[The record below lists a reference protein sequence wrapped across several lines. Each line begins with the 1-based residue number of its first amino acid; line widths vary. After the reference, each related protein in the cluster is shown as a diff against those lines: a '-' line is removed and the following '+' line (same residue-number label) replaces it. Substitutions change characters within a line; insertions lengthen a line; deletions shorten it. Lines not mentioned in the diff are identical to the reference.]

1 MQHFK
6 IINCLDI
13 GTSKITAITGQ
24 FPENESKINIVG
36 VASIPA
42 VGFKKGQIINLEQAS
57 KTITDCIEST
67 ERMAGFQINHAYV
80 SLTAPHLESINSKG
94 VTAVSGSNGE
104 ITPADIERAVEAA
117 KAISLPVSKEI
128 VHVIPRLF
136 TVDGQEGVID
146 PVGMNGIRLEVETH
160 LILASTPALKNLY
173 KCLENIGIKVDG
185 LVYSGLSAA
194 KACLTE
200 TETELGVALVDIGG
214 SNTTLT
220 IFQESSPIFSGVIP
234 IGANNITNDL
244 AIGLRL
250 PLQDSEKI
258 KIKLKAYADKK
269 GFEDE
274 IELTHLGVLG
284 EDKKKISFST
294 TVNGIIKARLEEIF
308 GFIYDQI
315 EDNDFKNSI
324 PAGIVL
330 TGGGSQTILA
340 KEVCSDIIPLPVRIA
355 EPPRLGGLVDDITNP
370 AFAST
375 IGTIL
380 YFQNNK
386 STVKS
391 KGSSNKSKVSF
402 DGILGKLKSFIEPL
416 LP

>member
-6 IINCLDI
+6 TINCLDI
-13 GTSKITAITGQ
+13 GTSKITTIIGQ
-24 FPENESKINIVG
+24 YPENESKINIVG
-36 VASIPA
+36 VSSIPA

-57 KTITDCIEST
+57 KTITECIESA
-67 ERMAGFQINHAYV
+67 ERMAGFQINHAFI
-80 SLTAPHLESINSKG
+80 SLTAPHFESINSKG
-94 VTAVSGSNGE
+94 VTAVSGTNGE
-104 ITPADIERAVEAA
+104 ISQDDIDRAIEAA
-117 KAISLPVSKEI
+117 KAISLPPNKEI
-128 VHVIPRLF
+128 VHVIPRLY
-136 TVDGQEGVID
+136 TVDGQEGVVD
-146 PVGMNGIRLEVETH
+146 PIGMNGIRLEVETH
-160 LILASTPALKNLY
+160 MIVASTPALKNLT
-173 KCLENIGIKVDG
+173 KCLEDIGIKIDS
-185 LVYSGLSAA
+185 LAYSGLTAA
-194 KACLTE
+194 KACLSN

-220 IFQESSPIFSGVIP
+220 IFQESSPIFSSVIP

-250 PLQDSEKI
+250 PLEDSEKI

-274 IELTHLGVLG
+274 IELTHLGILS

-308 GFIYDQI
+308 GFIYNQI
-315 EDNDFKNSI
+315 DENGYKNSI

-330 TGGGSQTILA
+330 TGGGSQSILA
-340 KEVCSDIIPLPVRIA
+340 KEICSNIIPLPVRIA
-355 EPPRLGGLVDDITNP
+355 DPPRLGGLVDDITNP
-370 AFAST
+370 AFASS

-380 YFQNNK
+380 FFQTHKNTPK
-386 STVKS
+386 SN
-391 KGSSNKSKVSF
+391 GSSKKIKVSF
-402 DGILGKLKSFIEPL
+402 DGVFGRLKNFIEPL

>member
-13 GTSKITAITGQ
+13 GTAKITAIIGQ
-24 FPENESKINIVG
+24 YPENESKINIVG
-36 VASIPA
+36 IASIPA
-42 VGFKKGQIINLEQAS
+42 LGFKKGQIINLEQAS
-57 KTITDCIEST
+57 KTLTECIESA
-67 ERMAGFQINHAYV
+67 ERMAGFQINHAYIC
-80 SLTAPHLESINSKG
+80 LTAPHFESINSKG
-94 VTAVSGSNGE
+94 VTAVSNSNGE
-104 ITPADIERAVEAA
+104 ITSTDIERAVEAA
-117 KAISLPVSKEI
+117 KAISLPVNKEI
-128 VHVIPRLF
+128 VHIIPRLF
-136 TVDGQEGVID
+136 TVDGQEGVVD
-146 PVGMNGIRLEVETH
+146 PIGMSGIRLEVETH

-173 KCLENIGIKVDG
+173 KCLEDIGIKVDD

-214 SNTTLT
+214 NNTTLT
-220 IFQESSPIFSGVIP
+220 VFQESSPIFSGVIP

-330 TGGGSQTILA
+330 TGGGAQTILA
-340 KEVCSDIIPLPVRIA
+340 KEICSDIIPLPVRIA

-370 AFAST
+370 AFSST

-386 STVKS
+386 INPK
-391 KGSSNKSKVSF
+391 KNSSNKNIKTSF
-402 DGILGKLKSFIEPL
+402 GGILGRLKNFIEPL

>member
-13 GTSKITAITGQ
+13 GTAKITAITGQ

-67 ERMAGFQINHAYV
+67 ERMAGFQINHAYI

-94 VTAVSGSNGE
+94 VTAVSGTNGE
-104 ITPADIERAVEAA
+104 ITPADIDRAVEAA

-128 VHVIPRLF
+128 IHVIPRLF

-173 KCLENIGIKVDG
+173 KCLEEIGIKVDG

-194 KACLTE
+194 KACLTD
-200 TETELGVALVDIGG
+200 TETELGVALIDIGG

-274 IELTHLGVLG
+274 IELTHLGILG
-284 EDKKKISFST
+284 EEKKKISFST

-315 EDNDFKNSI
+315 KDNGFNNSI

-340 KEVCSDIIPLPVRIA
+340 KEVCNDIIPLPVRIA
-355 EPPRLGGLVDDITNP
+355 DPPRLGGLVDDITNP
-370 AFAST
+370 AFSST

-386 STVKS
+386 ITLKS
-391 KGSSNKSKVSF
+391 KNSGGKSKISF
-402 DGILGKLKSFIEPL
+402 DGIFGRIKSFIEPL

>member
-6 IINCLDI
+6 TINCLDI
-13 GTSKITAITGQ
+13 GTSKITSIIGQ
-24 FPENESKINIVG
+24 YPENETKINIVG

-57 KTITDCIEST
+57 KTITECIESS
-67 ERMAGFQINHAYV
+67 ERMAGFQINHAFV
-80 SLTAPHLESINSKG
+80 SLTAPHFESFNSKG
-94 VTAVSGSNGE
+94 VTAISGTSGE
-104 ITPADIERAVEAA
+104 ISATDIERSVEAA
-117 KAISLPVSKEI
+117 KAISLPANKEI

-146 PVGMNGIRLEVETH
+146 PIGMNGIRLEVETH

-173 KCLENIGIKVDG
+173 KCLEDIGIKVDA
-185 LVYSGLSAA
+185 LAYSGLTAA

-214 SNTTLT
+214 SNTTIT

-234 IGANNITNDL
+234 LGANNITNDL

-250 PLQDSEKI
+250 PLQESEKI

-274 IELTHLGVLG
+274 IELTHLGILS

-308 GFIYDQI
+308 GFILDQI
-315 EDNDFKNSI
+315 EDNGYKNSI

-355 EPPRLGGLVDDITNP
+355 DPPRLGGLVDDITNP

-380 YFQNNK
+380 YFQTHKVNPKNN
-386 STVKS
+386 
-391 KGSSNKSKVSF
+391 SSNKKMKVSF
-402 DGILGKLKSFIEPL
+402 DGIFGRLKSFIEPL

>member
-13 GTSKITAITGQ
+13 GTSKITTIIGQ
-24 FPENESKINIVG
+24 YPENESKINVVG

-57 KTITDCIEST
+57 KTITECIESA

-80 SLTAPHLESINSKG
+80 SLTAPHFESFNSKG
-94 VTAVSGSNGE
+94 VTAVSQTNGE
-104 ITPADIERAVEAA
+104 ISLADIDRAVEAA
-117 KAISLPVSKEI
+117 KAISLPNNKEI
-128 VHVIPRLF
+128 VHVIPRLY
-136 TVDGQEGVID
+136 TVDGQEGVVD
-146 PVGMNGIRLEVETH
+146 PIGMNGLRLEVETH
-160 LILASTPALKNLY
+160 LILASTPALKNLS
-173 KCLENIGIKVDG
+173 KCLEDIGIKIDA
-185 LVYSGLSAA
+185 LAYSGLTAA
-194 KACLTE
+194 KACLTD
-200 TETELGVALVDIGG
+200 TESELGVALVDIGG

-274 IELTHLGVLG
+274 IELTHLGILG

-315 EDNDFKNSI
+315 EDNGYKNSI

-330 TGGGSQTILA
+330 TGGGSQSILA

-355 EPPRLGGLVDDITNP
+355 DPPRLGGLVDDITNP
-370 AFAST
+370 AFSSA

-380 YFQNNK
+380 YFQDHKTNSK
-386 STVKS
+386 S
-391 KGSSNKSKVSF
+391 SSNKKNKVSF
-402 DGILGKLKSFIEPL
+402 DGIFGRLKSFIEPL

>member
-67 ERMAGFQINHAYV
+67 ERMAGFQINHAYIC
-80 SLTAPHLESINSKG
+80 LTAPHLESINSKG

-104 ITPADIERAVEAA
+104 ITPADIDRAVEAA

-128 VHVIPRLF
+128 IHVIPRLF

-173 KCLENIGIKVDG
+173 KCLEDIGIKVDG
-185 LVYSGLSAA
+185 LVYSGLASA

-200 TETELGVALVDIGG
+200 TETELGVAQVDIGG

-340 KEVCSDIIPLPVRIA
+340 KEICSDIIPLPVRIA

-380 YFQNNK
+380 YFKNNK
-386 STVKS
+386 STAKS
-391 KGSSNKSKVSF
+391 KSSNKKSKVSF